1 MFKSYLFILGPILI
15 FSIISNSDM
24 NADLK
29 SVAFVLSIL
38 CLAYGVFLSI
48 KHKRKLNNNWYGHE
62 NK

>member
-1 MFKSYLFILGPILI
+1 MFKSYLFILGPVLI
-15 FSIISNSDM
+15 YSIISNSDM

-48 KHKRKLNNNWYGHE
+48 KHKRKLNNN
-62 NK
+62 